1 MPITIPAGPTTITF
15 SASSTVVTSCYTDS
29 NGQVITKTVT
39 EPCPASTTTS
49 TPASNPEK
57 STSQS
62 SKADETTTT
71 APKQEATTTAPKEK
85 KSSATT
91 IATVSTGVASTQ
103 PSITLAEGAAAD
115 FMPQGAFALAAGL
128 VAALLI

>member
-1 MPITIPAGPTTITF
+1 MSITTPAGPTTITF
-15 SASSTVVTSCYTDS
+15 SASSTVITSCYTDS

-39 EPCPASTTTS
+39 EPCPISTTTS
-49 TPASNPEK
+49 TPASNPK
-57 STSQS
+57 KTTSQS
-62 SKADETTTT
+62 SKLVETTTTTPKEESTTT
-71 APKQEATTTAPKEK
+71 APKAES
-85 KSSATT
+85 SSATT

-115 FMPQGAFALAAGL
+115 FKPQGALAFAAGL